1 MINKINELCEA
12 LGLEKVQ
19 STCPKCANSY
29 ISLYKLVDNTCYTKL
44 IACYCNKCNH
54 EWVTEDLRQID
65 EEIKEKKYVIKID
78 SEDKFLMK
86 DWTREEA
93 YCPLFEDALLM
104 TLSEVKE
111 VLDVEETVYEVV
123 NENGEIKLVEVDI
136 K

>member
-1 MINKINELCEA
+1 
-12 LGLEKVQ
+12 
-19 STCPKCANSY
+19 
-29 ISLYKLVDNTCYTKL
+29 
-44 IACYCNKCNH
+44 
-54 EWVTEDLRQID
+54 
-65 EEIKEKKYVIKID
+65 
-78 SEDKFLMK
+78 MK